1 MDLERFPRSDSA
13 KRMLTYVTK
22 GWYDNSYVGKW
33 LYEVM
38 GIELDQVQELIDEL
52 PYQAFVETAT
62 WGLAYHEIKW
72 GLPVKESLPYEER
85 RRLIYRKRDERAPMT
100 PYRMEVIL
108 NNITGREAHVDD
120 TSGPVNTFTV
130 TLDPGDGAVD
140 VAGAI
145 QRLKEIKQSHV
156 TFTVRILAFTQ
167 IEICGKIDRYRALYP
182 ACGTVPKVSTGLE
195 LRDVGLELVPDTR
208 EFYERFPMAGASGNA
223 GQYPKTSTGMQV
235 TDGQVDIAADA
246 AGNYMVFPYA
256 NEKMRSGTHPKPGS
270 QAVCMDVGVD
280 VSPKTS
286 GSRFENRH
294 AGTAPATSRG
304 LGSHIAGA
312 EIVPAL
318 GAIKEEFPTAGG
330 PGRAGRYPG
339 TSTGY
344 TDAEGAVEAA
354 ISASGSVYHGRPSGT
369 APGISEGIEGAGN
382 GVIPEVD
389 TECYQVQY
397 RFCGDDL
404 GL

>member
-38 GIELDQVQELIDEL
+38 GIELDQVQKLIEEL
-52 PYQAFVETAT
+52 PYQVFVETAT
-62 WGLAYHEIKW
+62 WGLSYHEIKW
-72 GLPVKESLPYEER
+72 GLPVREGLSYEGR

-100 PYRMEVIL
+100 PYRMELIL
-108 NNITGREAHVDD
+108 KNITGREAHVDD
-120 TSGPVNTFTV
+120 GSGPVNTFTV
-130 TLDPGDGAVD
+130 TLDPGESVID
-140 VAGAI
+140 VAAAI
-145 QRLKEIKQSHV
+145 DRLKEIKQSHT

-167 IEICGKIDRYRALYP
+167 IEIGGKIDRYKVLYP

-195 LRDVGLELVPDTR
+195 LRDAGLEISPSTEALYAR
-208 EFYERFPMAGASGNA
+208 YPMAGDSGNA

-235 TDGQVDIAADA
+235 ADGQIDIAADA

-270 QAVCMDVGVD
+270 RAVCTDAGVGVI
-280 VSPKTS
+280 PRAS
-286 GSRFENRH
+286 GSRFENRP
-294 AGTAPATSRG
+294 AGTAPTTSRG

-312 EIVPAL
+312 EIAPAL

-330 PGRAGRYPG
+330 SGRAGRYPG

-344 TDAEGAVEAA
+344 TDAEWVVEAA
-354 ISASGSVYHGRPSGT
+354 ISALGNVYYGKPSGT
-369 APGISEGIEGAGN
+369 APGISEGIEGSGN

-397 RFCGDDL
+397 RFCGDDF